1 MGWSKIVPITGLSAF
16 SWISVWRF
24 CRSHDLN
31 SHQMHLNKKHTKG
44 RESIVRKFHSV
55 IASNWFVIL
64 QSLAG
69 CLIFISSGLAHAD
82 EVDDFIRAEMT
93 TRKLPGLQL
102 AIVRDS
108 EIIKVA
114 SYGLA
119 NIEDA
124 VAVDDDT
131 LFSINSITKAFAGVA
146 VMQLVEQGK
155 LDLSASISTY
165 LPNLPAAWQGL
176 NIKQLMSHTSGLPAI
191 LAPSDTVKM
200 ISDEGADASWAMVQT
215 LPNEFA
221 AGSRFKYNQTNY
233 VLTGQ
238 IIERVSGQ
246 SFAEFVIGN
255 QLRRVGMK
263 RTEEAG
269 FSNLNDVIPHSARR
283 YTYYYGEELAN
294 IRAAIFPPLLYP
306 AAGMSSTATE
316 MASWLISLQ
325 TGELL
330 TEPSSLKAL
339 WTPALLDNG
348 QTQGFNDLLNGYA
361 LGWPVV
367 VRDEHPALGPEGGNR
382 AAFFVYP
389 QDDMSIVVLT
399 NLMGAVPSQFID
411 DIAGL
416 YIPEMRKENGF
427 GLSPPVKVLWREL
440 EVKGYDRAV
449 EVAESIQEAR
459 DIQFEEA
466 DINRWG
472 YSLVAQE
479 RLQPAFHV
487 FLLNT
492 HLFPDSANTYD
503 SLAEAHWRLGHID
516 EAIAGYG
523 KVLEM
528 QPDNEYA
535 ANQLAKLRSMGS
547 E

>member
-1 MGWSKIVPITGLSAF
+1 MPLI
-16 SWISVWRF
+16 
-24 CRSHDLN
+24 
-31 SHQMHLNKKHTKG
+31 
-44 RESIVRKFHSV
+44 
-55 IASNWFVIL
+55 
-64 QSLAG
+64 G
-69 CLIFISSGLAHAD
+69 CLIYALSGLAHAD

-93 TRKLPGLQL
+93 KRKIPGLQL
-102 AIVRDS
+102 AVVRDNK
-108 EIIKVA
+108 IIKVA

-124 VAVDDDT
+124 VAVEDDT

-155 LDLSASISTY
+155 LDISASISTY
-165 LPNLPAAWQGL
+165 LPDLPVAWQGL

-191 LAPSDTVKM
+191 LAPSDTVRL
-200 ISDEGADASWAMVQT
+200 ISDEGADASWALVQT

-221 AGSRFKYNQTNY
+221 VGSEYKYNQTNY
-233 VLTGQ
+233 VLIGR

-246 SFAEFVIGN
+246 SFADFINEN
-255 QLRRVGMK
+255 QLQKVGMK

-269 FSNLNDVIPHSARR
+269 FSNLNNVIPHSARR

-294 IRAAIFPPLLYP
+294 IKAADFPPLLYP
-306 AAGMSSTATE
+306 AAGMSSTAVE
-316 MASWLISLQ
+316 IASWLIALQ
-325 TGELL
+325 TGKLL
-330 TEPSSLKAL
+330 EESSSIETL
-339 WTPALLDNG
+339 WTPAVLDNG

-367 VRDEHPALGPEGGNR
+367 VRDEHPALGPEGGDR

-389 QDDMSIVVLT
+389 QDGMSIVVVT

-411 DIAGL
+411 DVAGV
-416 YIPEMRKENGF
+416 YIPEMRRENGF
-427 GLSPPVKVLWREL
+427 GLSPALKILWREL
-440 EVKGYDRAV
+440 EAKGYDKAMD
-449 EVAESIQEAR
+449 VAQSLQATR
-459 DIQFEEA
+459 DIQFAEA

-479 RLQPAFHV
+479 KLQPALNV

-492 HLFPDSANTYD
+492 HMFPDSANTYD
-503 SLAEAHWRLGHID
+503 SLAETHWRLGNID
-516 EAIAGYG
+516 AAIIGYE
-523 KVLEM
+523 KVLKM

-535 ANQLAKLRSMGS
+535 QRQLAKLKSVTN